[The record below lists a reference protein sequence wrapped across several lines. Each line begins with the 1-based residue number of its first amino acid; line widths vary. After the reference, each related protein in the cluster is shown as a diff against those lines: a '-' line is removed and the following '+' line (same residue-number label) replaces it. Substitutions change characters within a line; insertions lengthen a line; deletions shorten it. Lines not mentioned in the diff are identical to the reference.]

1 MFPFYQFY
9 LMNSSEKIG
18 ISIWGSGTGSN
29 AQVLI
34 DFFSDNT
41 WGEIRLIVCDRPCYL
56 ADRAVNQN
64 FPLWLPSEQDRKNP
78 IKILEQMSQHNI
90 QAVVLA
96 GYLRKVNPLFL
107 KSFTGLVLNLH
118 PSLLPAYGGK
128 GMYGSAV
135 HSAVIEAKEVE
146 SGITIHEV
154 SDEYDTGTIWR
165 QEKIKINSEWDALD
179 LAKEIQKLEH
189 KFLPIVVQDA
199 CKKILHKQ

>member
-1 MFPFYQFY
+1 
-9 LMNSSEKIG
+9 
-18 ISIWGSGTGSN
+18 
-29 AQVLI
+29 
-34 DFFSDNT
+34 
-41 WGEIRLIVCDRPCYL
+41 
-56 ADRAVNQN
+56 
-64 FPLWLPSEQDRKNP
+64 
-78 IKILEQMSQHNI
+78 
-90 QAVVLA
+90 
-96 GYLRKVNPLFL
+96 LFL